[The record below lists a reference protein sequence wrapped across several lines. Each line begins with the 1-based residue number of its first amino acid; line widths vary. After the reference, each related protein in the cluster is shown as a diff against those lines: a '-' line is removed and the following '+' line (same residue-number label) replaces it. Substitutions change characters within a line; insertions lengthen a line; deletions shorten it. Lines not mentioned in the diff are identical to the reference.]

1 MNQEVE
7 QKEIK
12 PLIYKYMF
20 HVILFILYYVLHLIM
35 YSKLYWIVKI
45 IGTLFQIC
53 SYFIILYFAFP
64 LLPLIIIMMRN
75 YKKNIIAILKTMTFI
90 LLIITILFGLILF
103 ILFVINIKHS
113 KEFCRE
119 CPFYLNTNHLR
130 SISNSHDLKNEC
142 TSRRCVIDQEDLD
155 QKFPFLYLCNYN
167 PTKEFDDGKKY
178 KRKLSNG
185 TYIISDKQLICDS
198 FTINYNKLYFSH
210 LELNSYIDS
219 CNLYTDFYICERFNK
234 PEKKYNIKLKE
245 KCPDNKYLILIYILC
260 TLIFIFDVI
269 IGILPWILEYRA
281 FKKILIM
288 LNTII
293 IIPQNSK
300 NSTAKSSVISK
311 NENEESFKKE
321 ETPVIMTSV
330 ADINNERKINQDD
343 ELVLKIQRRGI
354 KINHINLQNGEVNE
368 ISEDKEENEKDENRI
383 NIAGGV
389 KSTDRAKLNIIK
401 LDVNLKKNEQIRMNA
416 ISLHNN
422 RKKILANKE
431 DTTGLNTNSIK
442 PSETKIDNKKD
453 ES

>member
-1 MNQEVE
+1 
-7 QKEIK
+7 
-12 PLIYKYMF
+12 
-20 HVILFILYYVLHLIM
+20 
-35 YSKLYWIVKI
+35 
-45 IGTLFQIC
+45 
-53 SYFIILYFAFP
+53 
-64 LLPLIIIMMRN
+64 
-75 YKKNIIAILKTMTFI
+75 
-90 LLIITILFGLILF
+90 
-103 ILFVINIKHS
+103 
-113 KEFCRE
+113 
-119 CPFYLNTNHLR
+119 
-130 SISNSHDLKNEC
+130 
-142 TSRRCVIDQEDLD
+142 
-155 QKFPFLYLCNYN
+155 
-167 PTKEFDDGKKY
+167 
-178 KRKLSNG
+178 
-185 TYIISDKQLICDS
+185 
-198 FTINYNKLYFSH
+198 
-210 LELNSYIDS
+210 
-219 CNLYTDFYICERFNK
+219 
-234 PEKKYNIKLKE
+234 
-245 KCPDNKYLILIYILC
+245 
-260 TLIFIFDVI
+260 
-269 IGILPWILEYRA
+269 
-281 FKKILIM
+281 M

-368 ISEDKEENEKDENRI
+368 ISEDKEENEKDANRI
-383 NIAGGV
+383 NNAGGV
-389 KSTDRAKLNIIK
+389 KSTDRAKLNVIK